1 VVGGRLVCKAEA
13 GLPTN
18 RAKVI
23 LILMFAV
30 TGQLIFLCMDTVTE
44 FEMAS
49 TLMEMGGVGFL
60 VTYRFIEEQVK
71 L

>member
-1 VVGGRLVCKAEA
+1 MVGGRLVCKAEA

-49 TLMEMGGVGFL
+49 TRMEMGVGCL

>member
-1 VVGGRLVCKAEA
+1 
-13 GLPTN
+13 
-18 RAKVI
+18 
-23 LILMFAV
+23 
-30 TGQLIFLCMDTVTE
+30 MDTVTE